1 MLFTIDHTTE
11 YRFTRPVFFEPHH
24 LRFCPRND
32 GSQRVVRFDLQIDP
46 TPAGCTQSLDIDG
59 NLVTVAW
66 FTELHDRLVLRAIS
80 EIETVREN
88 PYDYLVTPQN
98 GRLPVSY
105 LPWEFAQLGPA
116 LRRSAVPIH
125 VDPARELA
133 EQVRGASRG
142 EVVPF
147 LSRLTETICHRFKRV
162 HREQGSPWPPATT
175 IEQRQGACRDLA
187 VLWIDICRSVGL
199 AARFVSGYYEGDRSH
214 DKHHLHAWAEA
225 YLPGAGRRVRSHQRP
240 RSERSP
246 HRGRGFR
253 RSAAFG
259 AGQRHVPRQQCRSR
273 VNCRGLGRAPLGRR
287 TVSLLSVLS

>member
-225 YLPGAGRRVRSHQRP
+225 YLPGAGW
-240 RSERSP
+240 
-246 HRGRGFR
+246 RGFDPTNGLAVSDR
-253 RSAAFG
+253 HIAVAASADPQHSAPVSATYRG
-259 AGQRHVPRQQCRSR
+259 NNVEAELIAEVLVERHSAVE
-273 VNCRGLGRAPLGRR
+273 
-287 TVSLLSVLS
+287 LLAC